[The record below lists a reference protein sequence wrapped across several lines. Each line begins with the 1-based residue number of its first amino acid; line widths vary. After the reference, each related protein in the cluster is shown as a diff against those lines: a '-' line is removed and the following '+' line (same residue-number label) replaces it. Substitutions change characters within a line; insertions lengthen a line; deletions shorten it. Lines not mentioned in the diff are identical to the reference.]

1 MRQNRKLREIAIIAA
16 GQGAP
21 QGEDNYCV
29 DGTPF
34 IKAGNLIELINGKA
48 ETEVQKV
55 NEQVARN
62 HKLKKYPQGTVLF
75 AKSGMSCMKGYVY
88 QLKNP
93 CYVVSHLACIIPKA
107 IKGEYLKYYFEFH
120 KPNSLVKDEAYP
132 SISLLDIGELS
143 ISYGSEAEQEEI
155 VRNLDKI
162 NRIINKRRLEI
173 QKIDDLVKSQFIE
186 MFGELGKDIKGW
198 GLRPLGDC
206 CELNPRKSDDSRL
219 AAGLEV
225 TFVPMPAVSENGEM
239 DSSCVKLYEQVQ
251 TGFTYF
257 AENDVLFAKITPCM
271 ENGKGA
277 VARGL
282 KNGVGF
288 GSTEF
293 HVLRPIAGVSNPVWL
308 YVVTTF
314 RKFRQDAAKK
324 MTGSAGQRRVPS
336 SLLASYTISLPPLEL
351 QNAFARFVEQTD
363 KSKFRIKQSLE
374 KLEKCYKALLQKY
387 FG

>member
-173 QKIDDLVKSQFIE
+173 QKIDDLVKS
-186 MFGELGKDIKGW
+186 KV
-198 GLRPLGDC
+198 
-206 CELNPRKSDDSRL
+206 LNLIHFFS
-219 AAGLEV
+219 
-225 TFVPMPAVSENGEM
+225 
-239 DSSCVKLYEQVQ
+239 
-251 TGFTYF
+251 
-257 AENDVLFAKITPCM
+257 I
-271 ENGKGA
+271 
-277 VARGL
+277 
-282 KNGVGF
+282 
-288 GSTEF
+288 
-293 HVLRPIAGVSNPVWL
+293 NP
-308 YVVTTF
+308 Y
-314 RKFRQDAAKK
+314 
-324 MTGSAGQRRVPS
+324 RRV
-336 SLLASYTISLPPLEL
+336 
-351 QNAFARFVEQTD
+351 V
-363 KSKFRIKQSLE
+363 KSGKI
-374 KLEKCYKALLQKY
+374 CYNKAHKEVV
-387 FG
+387 

>member
-186 MFGELGKDIKGW
+186 MFGGGKFEELPISEFVDIQIESAKKKYNAEDSIRYIDISSIDNKLNLMTGFSEYYFKDAPSRAQQCLKCGDIVISTVRPN
-198 GLRPLGDC
+198 LRNIAMNNYQYSNLVASSGFCILRAKKCNSKFLFCAVLLDDFS
-206 CELNPRKSDDSRL
+206 RKMT
-219 AAGLEV
+219 EV
-225 TFVPMPAVSENGEM
+225 TTGANYPAIK
-239 DSSCVKLYEQVQ
+239 DS
-251 TGFTYF
+251 
-257 AENDVLFAKITPCM
+257 DVLSYRIPNAPIDAQNKFA
-271 ENGKGA
+271 
-277 VARGL
+277 
-282 KNGVGF
+282 
-288 GSTEF
+288 
-293 HVLRPIAGVSNPVWL
+293 
-308 YVVTTF
+308 
-314 RKFRQDAAKK
+314 Q
-324 MTGSAGQRRVPS
+324 
-336 SLLASYTISLPPLEL
+336 
-351 QNAFARFVEQTD
+351 FVQQTD
-363 KSKFRIKQSLE
+363 KSKLHSHLE
-374 KLEKCYKALLQKY
+374 VAA
-387 FG
+387 

>member
-363 KSKFRIKQSLE
+363 KSKLHSHLE
-374 KLEKCYKALLQKY
+374 VAA
-387 FG
+387 

>member
-186 MFGELGKDIKGW
+186 MFGGGKFEELPISEFVDIQIESAKKKYNAEDSIRYIDISSIDNKLNLMTGFSEYYFKDAPSRAQQCLKCGDIVISTVRPN
-198 GLRPLGDC
+198 LRNIAMNNYQYSNLVASSGFCILRAKKCNSKFLFCAVLLDDFS
-206 CELNPRKSDDSRL
+206 RKMT
-219 AAGLEV
+219 EV
-225 TFVPMPAVSENGEM
+225 TTGANYPAIK
-239 DSSCVKLYEQVQ
+239 DS
-251 TGFTYF
+251 
-257 AENDVLFAKITPCM
+257 DVLSYRIPNAPIDAQNKFA
-271 ENGKGA
+271 
-277 VARGL
+277 
-282 KNGVGF
+282 
-288 GSTEF
+288 
-293 HVLRPIAGVSNPVWL
+293 
-308 YVVTTF
+308 
-314 RKFRQDAAKK
+314 Q
-324 MTGSAGQRRVPS
+324 
-336 SLLASYTISLPPLEL
+336 
-351 QNAFARFVEQTD
+351 FVQQTD
-363 KSKFRIKQSLE
+363 KSKVLNLIHFFSINPYRRVVKSGKI
-374 KLEKCYKALLQKY
+374 CYNKAHKEVV
-387 FG
+387 

>member
-1 MRQNRKLREIAIIAA
+1 MSAEKLKLDEVCYKGSSTLMQKSLPIGSGEYPVYGASGLIGEVDFYMQENAYIGIVKDGAGVGRAMLLPAKSSCLGTIQYILPKETIDIRYLFYAIENMRLSKYST
-16 GQGAP
+16 GATIP
-21 QGEDNYCV
+21 HIYFKDYKN
-29 DGTPF
+29 
-34 IKAGNLIELINGKA
+34 ELI
-48 ETEVQKV
+48 
-55 NEQVARN
+55 
-62 HKLKKYPQGTVLF
+62 
-75 AKSGMSCMKGYVY
+75 
-88 QLKNP
+88 
-93 CYVVSHLACIIPKA
+93 
-107 IKGEYLKYYFEFH
+107 
-120 KPNSLVKDEAYP
+120 PN
-132 SISLLDIGELS
+132 ISLDEQQAVASKLDS
-143 ISYGSEAEQEEI
+143 IQRSI
-155 VRNLDKI
+155 
-162 NRIINKRRLEI
+162 KRRQAQLALF
-173 QKIDDLVKSQFIE
+173 DDLVKSQFIE

-363 KSKFRIKQSLE
+363 KSKNVYE
-374 KLEKCYKALLQKY
+374 MEVAA
-387 FG
+387 